1 MMDMNRPSVGFPAS
15 LGLVELS
22 SIARGIETIDRMLK
36 AAEVELVLARTIC
49 SGKYIVL
56 ISGDL
61 HMVEASVSAGRDVA
75 AECLIDDFI
84 IQNVHPDVFPALS
97 STVVPENQEA
107 LGILESFSVAALI
120 EAIDAV
126 AKAAPVEMV
135 ECRLAMALG
144 GKAFLVFTGD
154 VAAVRESVEA
164 GAEIISARGLLVNKI
179 VIPDPRPELFET
191 LL

>member
-1 MMDMNRPSVGFPAS
+1 MMDMNRPKDAFPATM
-15 LGLVELS
+15 GLVELS

-56 ISGDL
+56 VAGDL
-61 HMVEASVSAGRDVA
+61 HMVEASVEAGRAVA
-75 AECLIDDFI
+75 AECMIDTVL

-97 STVVPENQEA
+97 STVVPRNREA

-120 EAIDAV
+120 EAVDAV

-154 VAAVRESVEA
+154 VEAVKESVEA
-164 GAEIISARGLLVNKI
+164 GAAVIAERGLLVNRI

>member
-1 MMDMNRPSVGFPAS
+1 MDVNRPPRGWPAS
-15 LGLVELS
+15 LALVELS

-49 SGKYIVL
+49 SGKYVVL
-56 ISGDL
+56 VAGELD
-61 HMVEASVSAGRDVA
+61 MVEASLAAGIATA
-75 AECLIDDFI
+75 AECLVDSFL

-97 STVVPENQEA
+97 STTLPQQRAA
-107 LGILESFSVAALI
+107 LGILESFSVAALV
-120 EAIDAV
+120 EAIDRV
-126 AKAAPVEMV
+126 AKAAPVELV
-135 ECRLAMALG
+135 ECRLAMAMG

-154 VAAVRESVEA
+154 VAAVRASVEA
-164 GAEIISARGLLVNKI
+164 GAEVIAARGLLVNRI